1 MSNMMSSFRY
11 SAFRYLWLGQV
22 THAAGMWID
31 MVTIPLIVLSLYDSL
46 EQAAINVGLVMFVRT
61 MPHFTLGLF
70 AGVFA
75 DNFNRKTLLVVT
87 KIGVVFIQIIFMF
100 VVFMDHLSMTWVY
113 LYTFFRGA
121 TMAFDQP
128 ARRAMIANVVPQEL
142 YTNAM
147 ALSMGTVQATRI
159 IAAAGAGWI
168 IALTSGVDRI
178 TEVDYGFQFPVTIIL
193 ILYTLAF
200 IFTYLINYSHEVI
213 NNEGENK
220 KTIQYVFAEL
230 VEGLRFSWSRKD
242 IRAVVIMAAC
252 FFLFG
257 MVFMQVFAPLFAK
270 ILGIGEKGLGILLSM
285 SGVGGASGAV
295 FLAAINPNNKRG
307 IWILSS
313 QIALGLSLIFFA
325 LSVAFDNMM
334 VIYFMAILIGLS
346 QAIIFPLINSVL
358 MKLTPDHLRGRAM
371 GLLSLDRA
379 FVSLG
384 AAIAGPT
391 AAYVG
396 VANGQ
401 ILFGVGCV
409 MSGIFLWIFGSTLRK
424 LD

>member
-1 MSNMMSSFRY
+1 MSNMMNSFRY

-200 IFTYLINYSHEVI
+200 IFTYLINYSHEVV
-213 NNEGENK
+213 NNEGKNK

-230 VEGLRFSWSRKD
+230 IEGLRFSWSRKD

-285 SGVGGASGAV
+285 SGIGGASGAV
-295 FLAAINPNNKRG
+295 FLAAVNPNNKRG

-384 AAIAGPT
+384 AAIAGPA

-396 VANGQ
+396 VTNGQ

>member
-1 MSNMMSSFRY
+1 MSSFRY

-31 MVTIPLIVLSLYDSL
+31 MVTIPLIVLSLYESL
-46 EQAAINVGLVMFVRT
+46 EQAAINIGLVMFVRT

-168 IALTSGVDRI
+168 IALTSGVDRL

-230 VEGLRFSWSRKD
+230 IEGLRFSWSRKD

-313 QIALGLSLIFFA
+313 QIALGLSLILFA

>member
-1 MSNMMSSFRY
+1 MSSFRY

-178 TEVDYGFQFPVTIIL
+178 TEADYGFQFPVTIIL

-220 KTIQYVFAEL
+220 KTIQYVFTEL
-230 VEGLRFSWSRKD
+230 IEGLRFSWSRKD

-257 MVFMQVFAPLFAK
+257 IVFMQVFAPLFAK

-285 SGVGGASGAV
+285 SGIGGASGAV

-334 VIYFMAILIGLS
+334 LIYFMAILIGLS

-358 MKLTPDHLRGRAM
+358 MKITPDHLRGRAM

-379 FVSLG
+379 FVSFG

-409 MSGIFLWIFGSTLRK
+409 MSGIFLWIFGTTLRK

>member
-1 MSNMMSSFRY
+1 MSSFRY

-178 TEVDYGFQFPVTIIL
+178 TEADYGFQFPVTIIL

-285 SGVGGASGAV
+285 SGIGGASGAV
-295 FLAAINPNNKRG
+295 FLAAVNPNNKRG

-313 QIALGLSLIFFA
+313 QIALGLSLILFA

-384 AAIAGPT
+384 AAIAGPA

-396 VANGQ
+396 VTNGQ

>member
-31 MVTIPLIVLSLYDSL
+31 MVTIPLIVLSLFDSI
-46 EQAAINVGLVMFVRT
+46 EQAAINVGLVMFIRT

-178 TEVDYGFQFPVTIIL
+178 TEADYGFQFPVTIIL

-230 VEGLRFSWSRKD
+230 IEGLRFSWSRKD

-285 SGVGGASGAV
+285 SGIGGASGAV
-295 FLAAINPNNKRG
+295 FLAAVNPNNKRG

-334 VIYFMAILIGLS
+334 IIYFMAILIGLS

-409 MSGIFLWIFGSTLRK
+409 ISGIILWIFGSTLRK

>member
-31 MVTIPLIVLSLYDSL
+31 MVTIPLIVLSLFDSI
-46 EQAAINVGLVMFVRT
+46 EQAAINVGLVMFIRT

-168 IALTSGVDRI
+168 IALTSGVDRL
-178 TEVDYGFQFPVTIIL
+178 TEADYGFQFPVTIIL

-200 IFTYLINYSHEVI
+200 IFTYLINYTHEVI

-230 VEGLRFSWSRKD
+230 IEGLRFSWSRKD

-295 FLAAINPNNKRG
+295 FLAAVNPNNKRG

-313 QIALGLSLIFFA
+313 QIALGLALILFA
-325 LSVAFDNMM
+325 LSVEFDNMM

-401 ILFGVGCV
+401 IIFGVGCV
-409 MSGIFLWIFGSTLRK
+409 LSGIFLWIFGSTLRK

>member
-178 TEVDYGFQFPVTIIL
+178 TEADYGFQFPVTIIL

-220 KTIQYVFAEL
+220 KTIQYVFTEL
-230 VEGLRFSWSRKD
+230 IEGLRFSWSRKD

-334 VIYFMAILIGLS
+334 LIYFMAILIGLS

-358 MKLTPDHLRGRAM
+358 MKITPDHLRGRAM

-379 FVSLG
+379 FVSFG

-409 MSGIFLWIFGSTLRK
+409 MSGIFLWIFGTTLRK

>member
-1 MSNMMSSFRY
+1 MSSFRY

-31 MVTIPLIVLSLYDSL
+31 MVTIPLIVLSLYESL
-46 EQAAINVGLVMFVRT
+46 EQAAINIGLVMFVRT

-178 TEVDYGFQFPVTIIL
+178 TEADYGFQFPVTIIL

-285 SGVGGASGAV
+285 SGIGGASGAV
-295 FLAAINPNNKRG
+295 FLAAVNPNNKRG

-313 QIALGLSLIFFA
+313 QIALGLSLILFA

-384 AAIAGPT
+384 AAIAGPA

-396 VANGQ
+396 VTNGQ

-409 MSGIFLWIFGSTLRK
+409 MSGIFLWIFGSTLRN

>member
-1 MSNMMSSFRY
+1 MSSFRY

-31 MVTIPLIVLSLYDSL
+31 MVTIPLIVLSLFDTI
-46 EQAAINVGLVMFVRT
+46 EEAAINVGLVMFVRT

-178 TEVDYGFQFPVTIIL
+178 TEADYGFQFPVTIIL

-220 KTIQYVFAEL
+220 KNLQYVFAEL
-230 VEGLRFSWSRKD
+230 IEGLRFSWSRKD

-295 FLAAINPNNKRG
+295 FLAAVNPNNKRG

>member
-1 MSNMMSSFRY
+1 MSSFRY

-178 TEVDYGFQFPVTIIL
+178 TEADYGFQFPVTIIL

-230 VEGLRFSWSRKD
+230 IEGLRFSWSRKD

-285 SGVGGASGAV
+285 SGIGGASGAV
-295 FLAAINPNNKRG
+295 FLAAVNPNNKRG

-313 QIALGLSLIFFA
+313 QIALGLSLILFA

>member
-1 MSNMMSSFRY
+1 MSSFRY

-31 MVTIPLIVLSLYDSL
+31 MVTIPLIVLSLYESL
-46 EQAAINVGLVMFVRT
+46 EQAAINIGLVMFVRT

-121 TMAFDQP
+121 TMTFDQP

-178 TEVDYGFQFPVTIIL
+178 TEADYGFQFPVTIIL

-230 VEGLRFSWSRKD
+230 IEGLRFSWSRKD

-285 SGVGGASGAV
+285 SGIGGASGAV

-313 QIALGLSLIFFA
+313 QIALGLSLILFA

>member
-1 MSNMMSSFRY
+1 MSSFRY

-46 EQAAINVGLVMFVRT
+46 EQAAINIGLVMFVRT

-168 IALTSGVDRI
+168 IALTSGVDRL
-178 TEVDYGFQFPVTIIL
+178 TEADYGFQFPVTIIL

-285 SGVGGASGAV
+285 SGIGGASGAV
-295 FLAAINPNNKRG
+295 FLAAVNPNNKRG

-384 AAIAGPT
+384 AAIAGPA

-396 VANGQ
+396 VTNGQ

>member
-1 MSNMMSSFRY
+1 MSSFRY

-31 MVTIPLIVLSLYDSL
+31 MVTIPLIVLSLFDNI
-46 EQAAINVGLVMFVRT
+46 EQAAINIGLVMFVRT

-100 VVFMDHLSMTWVY
+100 VVFMDHLSMIWVY

-200 IFTYLINYSHEVI
+200 IFTYLINYTHEVI

-230 VEGLRFSWSRKD
+230 IEGLRFSWSRKD

-313 QIALGLSLIFFA
+313 QIALGLSLILFA

-384 AAIAGPT
+384 AAIAGPA

>member
-1 MSNMMSSFRY
+1 MSSFRY

-75 DNFNRKTLLVVT
+75 DNFNRKTLLVIT

-178 TEVDYGFQFPVTIIL
+178 TEVD
-193 ILYTLAF
+193 
-200 IFTYLINYSHEVI
+200 
-213 NNEGENK
+213 
-220 KTIQYVFAEL
+220 
-230 VEGLRFSWSRKD
+230 
-242 IRAVVIMAAC
+242 
-252 FFLFG
+252 
-257 MVFMQVFAPLFAK
+257 
-270 ILGIGEKGLGILLSM
+270 
-285 SGVGGASGAV
+285 
-295 FLAAINPNNKRG
+295 
-307 IWILSS
+307 
-313 QIALGLSLIFFA
+313 
-325 LSVAFDNMM
+325 
-334 VIYFMAILIGLS
+334 
-346 QAIIFPLINSVL
+346 
-358 MKLTPDHLRGRAM
+358 
-371 GLLSLDRA
+371 
-379 FVSLG
+379 
-384 AAIAGPT
+384 
-391 AAYVG
+391 
-396 VANGQ
+396 
-401 ILFGVGCV
+401 
-409 MSGIFLWIFGSTLRK
+409 
-424 LD
+424 

>member
-1 MSNMMSSFRY
+1 MSSFRY

-31 MVTIPLIVLSLYDSL
+31 MVTIPLIVLSLFDSI
-46 EQAAINVGLVMFVRT
+46 EQAAINVGLVMFIRT

-178 TEVDYGFQFPVTIIL
+178 TEADYGFQFPVTIIL

-220 KTIQYVFAEL
+220 KNLQYVFAEL
-230 VEGLRFSWSRKD
+230 IEGLRFSWSRKD

-295 FLAAINPNNKRG
+295 FLAAVNPNNKRG

>member
-1 MSNMMSSFRY
+1 MGSFRY

-178 TEVDYGFQFPVTIIL
+178 TEADYGFQFPVTIIL

-230 VEGLRFSWSRKD
+230 IEGLRFSWSRKD

-285 SGVGGASGAV
+285 SGIGGASGAV

-313 QIALGLSLIFFA
+313 QIALGLSLILFA

-334 VIYFMAILIGLS
+334 IIYFMAILIGLS

>member
-1 MSNMMSSFRY
+1 MSSFRY

-178 TEVDYGFQFPVTIIL
+178 TEADYGFQFPVTIIL

-230 VEGLRFSWSRKD
+230 IEGLRFSWSRKD

-285 SGVGGASGAV
+285 SGIGGASGAV

-334 VIYFMAILIGLS
+334 LIYFMAILIGLS

-358 MKLTPDHLRGRAM
+358 MKITPDHLRGRAM

-379 FVSLG
+379 FVSFG

-409 MSGIFLWIFGSTLRK
+409 MSGIFLWIFGTTLRK

>member
-1 MSNMMSSFRY
+1 MSSFRY

-220 KTIQYVFAEL
+220 KTIQYVFTEL

>member
-178 TEVDYGFQFPVTIIL
+178 TEADYGFQFPVTIIL

-285 SGVGGASGAV
+285 SGIGGASGAV
-295 FLAAINPNNKRG
+295 FLAAVNPNNKRG

>member
-1 MSNMMSSFRY
+1 MSSFRY

-46 EQAAINVGLVMFVRT
+46 EQAAINIGLVMFVRT

-178 TEVDYGFQFPVTIIL
+178 TEADYGFQFPVTIIL

-285 SGVGGASGAV
+285 SGIGGASGAV

-313 QIALGLSLIFFA
+313 QIALGLSLILFA

-384 AAIAGPT
+384 AAIAGPA

-396 VANGQ
+396 VTNGQ

>member
-1 MSNMMSSFRY
+1 MSSFRY

-31 MVTIPLIVLSLYDSL
+31 MVTIPLIVLSLYESL
-46 EQAAINVGLVMFVRT
+46 EQAAINIGLVMFVRT

-178 TEVDYGFQFPVTIIL
+178 TEADYGFQFPVTIIL

-200 IFTYLINYSHEVI
+200 IFTYLINYTHEVI

-230 VEGLRFSWSRKD
+230 IEGLRFSWSRKD

-285 SGVGGASGAV
+285 SGIGGASGAV
-295 FLAAINPNNKRG
+295 FLAAVNPNNKRG

-313 QIALGLSLIFFA
+313 QIALGLSLILFA

-384 AAIAGPT
+384 AAIAGPA

-396 VANGQ
+396 VTNGQ

>member
-1 MSNMMSSFRY
+1 MSSFRY

-220 KTIQYVFAEL
+220 KTIQYVFTEL

-285 SGVGGASGAV
+285 SGIGGASGAV
-295 FLAAINPNNKRG
+295 FLAAVNPNNKRG

-313 QIALGLSLIFFA
+313 QIALGLSLILFA

>member
-1 MSNMMSSFRY
+1 MSSFRY

-178 TEVDYGFQFPVTIIL
+178 TEADYGFQFPVTIIL

-200 IFTYLINYSHEVI
+200 IFTYLINYSHEVV
-213 NNEGENK
+213 NNEGKNK

-230 VEGLRFSWSRKD
+230 IEGLRFSWSRKD

-313 QIALGLSLIFFA
+313 QIALGLSLILFA

-384 AAIAGPT
+384 AAIAGPA

-396 VANGQ
+396 VTNGQ

>member
-1 MSNMMSSFRY
+1 
-11 SAFRYLWLGQV
+11 
-22 THAAGMWID
+22 MWID

-285 SGVGGASGAV
+285 SGIGGASGAV
-295 FLAAINPNNKRG
+295 FLAAVNPNNKRG

-313 QIALGLSLIFFA
+313 QIALGLSLILFA

>member
-1 MSNMMSSFRY
+1 
-11 SAFRYLWLGQV
+11 
-22 THAAGMWID
+22 

-230 VEGLRFSWSRKD
+230 IEGLRFSWSRKD

-285 SGVGGASGAV
+285 SGIGGASGAV

-313 QIALGLSLIFFA
+313 QIALGLSLILFA

-384 AAIAGPT
+384 AAIAGPA

-396 VANGQ
+396 VTNGQ

>member
-1 MSNMMSSFRY
+1 MSSFRY

-31 MVTIPLIVLSLYDSL
+31 MVTIPLIVLSLYESL
-46 EQAAINVGLVMFVRT
+46 EQAAINIGLVMFVRT

-178 TEVDYGFQFPVTIIL
+178 TEADYGFQFPVTIIL

-230 VEGLRFSWSRKD
+230 IEGLRFSWSRKD

-285 SGVGGASGAV
+285 SGIGGASGAV
-295 FLAAINPNNKRG
+295 FLAAVNPNNKRG

-384 AAIAGPT
+384 AAIAGPA

-396 VANGQ
+396 VTNGQ

>member
-1 MSNMMSSFRY
+1 MSSFRY

-178 TEVDYGFQFPVTIIL
+178 READYGFQFPVTIIL

-220 KTIQYVFAEL
+220 KTIQYVFTEL

-285 SGVGGASGAV
+285 SGIGGASGAV
-295 FLAAINPNNKRG
+295 FLAAVNPNNKRG

-313 QIALGLSLIFFA
+313 QIALGLSLILFA

-384 AAIAGPT
+384 AAIAGPA

-396 VANGQ
+396 VTNGQ

>member
-1 MSNMMSSFRY
+1 MSSFRY

-87 KIGVVFIQIIFMF
+87 KIGVVFIQIVFMF

-285 SGVGGASGAV
+285 SGIGGASGAV
-295 FLAAINPNNKRG
+295 FLAAVNPNNKRG

-384 AAIAGPT
+384 AAIAGPA

-396 VANGQ
+396 VTNGQ

>member
-1 MSNMMSSFRY
+1 MGSFRY

-168 IALTSGVDRI
+168 IALTSGVDRL
-178 TEVDYGFQFPVTIIL
+178 TEADYGFQFPVTIIL

-230 VEGLRFSWSRKD
+230 IEGLRFSWSRKD

-285 SGVGGASGAV
+285 SGIGGASGAV

-313 QIALGLSLIFFA
+313 QIALGLSLILFA

>member
-1 MSNMMSSFRY
+1 MSSFRY

-31 MVTIPLIVLSLYDSL
+31 MVTIPLIVLSLFDSI
-46 EQAAINVGLVMFVRT
+46 EQAAINVGLVMFIRT

-178 TEVDYGFQFPVTIIL
+178 TEADYGFQFPVTIIL

-220 KTIQYVFAEL
+220 KNLQYVFAEL
-230 VEGLRFSWSRKD
+230 IEGLRFSWSRKD

-295 FLAAINPNNKRG
+295 FLAAVNPNNKRG

-334 VIYFMAILIGLS
+334 IIYFMAILIGLS

-409 MSGIFLWIFGSTLRK
+409 ISGIILWIFGSTLRK

>member
-1 MSNMMSSFRY
+1 MRNMMSSFRY

-31 MVTIPLIVLSLYDSL
+31 MVTIPLMVLSLYDSL
-46 EQAAINVGLVMFVRT
+46 EQAAINIGLVMFVRT

-87 KIGVVFIQIIFMF
+87 KIGVVFIQIVFMF

-178 TEVDYGFQFPVTIIL
+178 TEADYGFQFPVTIIL

-230 VEGLRFSWSRKD
+230 IEGLRFSWSRKD

-285 SGVGGASGAV
+285 SGIGGASGAV
-295 FLAAINPNNKRG
+295 FLAAVNPNNKRG

-313 QIALGLSLIFFA
+313 QIALGLSLILFA

-396 VANGQ
+396 VTNGQ

>member
-31 MVTIPLIVLSLYDSL
+31 MVTIPLIVLSLFDTI
-46 EQAAINVGLVMFVRT
+46 EEAAINVGLVMFVRT

-178 TEVDYGFQFPVTIIL
+178 TEADYGFQFPVTIIL

-230 VEGLRFSWSRKD
+230 IEGLRFSWSRKD

-285 SGVGGASGAV
+285 SGIGGASGAV
-295 FLAAINPNNKRG
+295 FLAAVNPNNKRG

-334 VIYFMAILIGLS
+334 IIYFMAILIGLS

-409 MSGIFLWIFGSTLRK
+409 ISGIILWIFGSTLRK

>member
-1 MSNMMSSFRY
+1 MSSFRY

-178 TEVDYGFQFPVTIIL
+178 TEADYGFQFPVTIIL

-230 VEGLRFSWSRKD
+230 IEGLRFSWSRKD

-384 AAIAGPT
+384 AAIAGPA

-396 VANGQ
+396 VTNGQ

>member
-1 MSNMMSSFRY
+1 MSSFRY

-178 TEVDYGFQFPVTIIL
+178 TEADYGFQFPVTIIL

-285 SGVGGASGAV
+285 SGIGGASGAV
-295 FLAAINPNNKRG
+295 FLAAVNPNNKRG

-313 QIALGLSLIFFA
+313 QIALGLSLILFA

>member
-1 MSNMMSSFRY
+1 MSSFRY

-31 MVTIPLIVLSLYDSL
+31 MVTIPLIVLSLYDSI

-178 TEVDYGFQFPVTIIL
+178 TEADYGFQFPVTIIL

-230 VEGLRFSWSRKD
+230 IEGLRFSWSRKD

-285 SGVGGASGAV
+285 SGIGGASGAV
-295 FLAAINPNNKRG
+295 FLAAVNPNNKRG

-384 AAIAGPT
+384 AAIAGPA

>member
-1 MSNMMSSFRY
+1 MSSFRY
-11 SAFRYLWLGQV
+11 YAFRYLWLGQV

-31 MVTIPLIVLSLYDSL
+31 MVTIPLIVLSLYESL
-46 EQAAINVGLVMFVRT
+46 EQAAINIGLVMFVRT

-200 IFTYLINYSHEVI
+200 IFTYLINYTHEVI

-230 VEGLRFSWSRKD
+230 IEGLRFSWSRKD

-285 SGVGGASGAV
+285 SGIGGASGAV
-295 FLAAINPNNKRG
+295 FLAAVNPNNKRG

-384 AAIAGPT
+384 AAIAGPA

-396 VANGQ
+396 VTNGQ

>member
-1 MSNMMSSFRY
+1 MSSFRY

-178 TEVDYGFQFPVTIIL
+178 TEADYGFQFPVTIIL

-220 KTIQYVFAEL
+220 KTIQYVFTEL
-230 VEGLRFSWSRKD
+230 IEGLRFSWSRKD

-334 VIYFMAILIGLS
+334 LIYFMAILIGLS

-358 MKLTPDHLRGRAM
+358 MKITPDHLRGRAM

-379 FVSLG
+379 FVSFG

-409 MSGIFLWIFGSTLRK
+409 MSGIFLWIFGTTLRK

>member
-1 MSNMMSSFRY
+1 MSSFRY

-31 MVTIPLIVLSLYDSL
+31 MVTIPLIVLSLFDSI
-46 EQAAINVGLVMFVRT
+46 EQAAINVGLVMFIRT

-178 TEVDYGFQFPVTIIL
+178 TEADYGFQFPVTIIL

-230 VEGLRFSWSRKD
+230 IEGLRFSWSRKD

-285 SGVGGASGAV
+285 SGIGGASGAV
-295 FLAAINPNNKRG
+295 FLAAVNPNNKRG

-409 MSGIFLWIFGSTLRK
+409 ISGIILWIFGSTLRK

>member
-178 TEVDYGFQFPVTIIL
+178 TEADYGFQFPVTIIL

-220 KTIQYVFAEL
+220 KTIQYVFTEL
-230 VEGLRFSWSRKD
+230 IEGLRFSWSRKD

-285 SGVGGASGAV
+285 SGIGGASGAV

-334 VIYFMAILIGLS
+334 LIYFMAILIGLS

-358 MKLTPDHLRGRAM
+358 MKITPDHLRGRAM

-379 FVSLG
+379 FVSFG

-409 MSGIFLWIFGSTLRK
+409 MSGIFLWIFGTTLRK